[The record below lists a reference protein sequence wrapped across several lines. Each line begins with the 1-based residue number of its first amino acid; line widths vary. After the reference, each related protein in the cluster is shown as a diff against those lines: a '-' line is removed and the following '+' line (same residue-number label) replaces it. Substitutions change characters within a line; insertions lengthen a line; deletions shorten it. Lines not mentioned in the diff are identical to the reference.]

1 MRACFQ
7 YDTQLFSAMWVVD
20 TIVDVYFI
28 VDLFLNC
35 ITAYDDFGIR
45 VTLHSEIIKHYLRT
59 WFIFDLVACVPV
71 QYIAMM
77 IESSSDVDT
86 VSRTIL
92 IPVRVSSR
100 RRLLFGRGRTMR

>member
-20 TIVDVYFI
+20 TIVDVYFV

-59 WFIFDLVACVPV
+59 W
-71 QYIAMM
+71 
-77 IESSSDVDT
+77 
-86 VSRTIL
+86 
-92 IPVRVSSR
+92 
-100 RRLLFGRGRTMR
+100 